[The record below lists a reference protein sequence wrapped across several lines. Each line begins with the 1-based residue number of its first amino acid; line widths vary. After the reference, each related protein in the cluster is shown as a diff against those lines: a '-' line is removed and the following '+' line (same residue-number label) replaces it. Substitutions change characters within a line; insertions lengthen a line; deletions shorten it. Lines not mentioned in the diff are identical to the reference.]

1 MDAPILESSQ
11 LNNGILCSFVL
22 FSGKAFTYSIKL
34 YMNSLLV
41 TIHDI
46 SYPSMWL
53 YFFVINTH
61 KTECFSNPNIFDI
74 KEIKF
79 KI

>member
-46 SYPSMWL
+46 SYPSM
-53 YFFVINTH
+53 
-61 KTECFSNPNIFDI
+61 
-74 KEIKF
+74 
-79 KI
+79 